1 VGTFARGCTHDFA
14 NFLSWVGVDLRTH
27 QSQRSLGIAL
37 AALVVLSGC
46 RGTGPGSLS
55 GSGQASSATDRSV
68 GPESGGSDWFVDRA
82 KAAGLD
88 FSYFNGMSGQF
99 YFPEMLGGGVGLL
112 DYDNDGDLDVYFAQG
127 QMLGAGKTTD
137 QATIP
142 PHSMPL
148 RGRLYRNDLTIQPD
162 GTRVLHFT
170 DVTEQSGI
178 NARDYG
184 MGVATG
190 DFNND
195 GCVDLY
201 LTNFGPNRLYRNNC
215 DGTFTDVTPS
225 SGMNDP
231 GWSVSAAFVDYDRDG
246 WLDLY
251 VGHYVQYKL
260 EADKR
265 CTGLTGR
272 RDYCTPAVYTA
283 GTDRLYH
290 NEHNGTFVDVTAKA
304 LPGGPFGPA
313 LGVSTAD
320 FNGDGWP
327 DIYVA
332 NDGKENLLWINQRDG
347 TFKNMG
353 LLSGA
358 ALSVDGR
365 AKGSMGVDAGDFD
378 NDGDEDLYMTQ
389 LPTEGSELY
398 VNDGS
403 GFFEDRSGPARLGPL
418 SMGYTGF
425 GAGWFDFDNDG
436 WLDLLMANGSIEAQ
450 KGRLNETF
458 PYDERNLL
466 FRNLRD
472 GRFEDVS
479 AQAGAA
485 FRLSE
490 VSRGAAFGD
499 IDNDGDVDVVI
510 SNVHGPARLLINNV
524 GSQHHWVGLRAIG
537 CATVPPLVG
546 QTVRR
551 VPPASRGSSSAVLP
565 CRPGRDM
572 VGAKVQIV
580 RQTGPAL
587 WRRVRADGSYASAN
601 DPRIIAG
608 LGESTEAPTVRVSWP
623 NGDIEEWL
631 HVAIDRWTVLT
642 QGEGHAP

>member
-1 VGTFARGCTHDFA
+1 M
-14 NFLSWVGVDLRTH
+14 L
-27 QSQRSLGIAL
+27 
-37 AALVVLSGC
+37 LSGC
-46 RGTGPGSLS
+46 SGTGPGSQT
-55 GSGQASSATDRSV
+55 GRAQASRAPGGAGGRD
-68 GPESGGSDWFVDRA
+68 SGTSDWFVDRA
-82 KAAGLD
+82 EAAGLD
-88 FSYFNGMSGQF
+88 FTYFNGMSGQF

-112 DYDNDGDLDVYFAQG
+112 DYDNDGDLDIYFAQG
-127 QMLGAGKTTD
+127 QMLGSAKTAG

-142 PHSMPL
+142 PGSLPL
-148 RGRLYRNDLTIQPD
+148 RGRLYRNDLAIQAD
-162 GTRVLHFT
+162 GTRALHFT

-178 NARDYG
+178 DARDYG

-215 DGTFTDVTPS
+215 NGTFTDVTQS
-225 SGMNDP
+225 SGLSNDS
-231 GWSVSAAFVDYDRDG
+231 GWSVSAAFLDYDRDG

-251 VGHYVQYKL
+251 VSHYVQYSL
-260 EADKR
+260 ETDKR

-290 NEHNGTFVDVTAKA
+290 NERNGTFVDVTAKA
-304 LPGGPFGPA
+304 LVGGPFGPA

-332 NDGKENLLWINQRDG
+332 NDGKPNLLWINQRNG

-353 LLSGA
+353 LLSGV
-358 ALSVDGR
+358 ALSGDGK
-365 AKGSMGVDAGDFD
+365 AGGSMGVDAGDFD
-378 NDGDEDLYMTQ
+378 NDGDEDLFMTQ
-389 LPTEGSELY
+389 LPSEGSKLY

-403 GFFEDRSGPARLGPL
+403 GFFEDRSGPSRLGPL

-425 GAGWFDFDNDG
+425 GTGWFDVDNDG
-436 WLDLLMANGSIEAQ
+436 WLDLFAANGSIEAQ
-450 KGRLNETF
+450 KGRLSETF

-479 AQAGAA
+479 AQAGEV

-490 VSRGAAFGD
+490 ISRGAAFGD
-499 IDNDGDVDVVI
+499 IDNDGDVDVVL
-510 SNVHGPARLLINNV
+510 SNVHGPARLLINTV
-524 GSQHHWVGLRAIG
+524 GNRHHWVGLRLIG
-537 CATVPPLVG
+537 CASVPPLVG
-546 QTVRR
+546 QAAQRLAQ
-551 VPPASRGSSSAVLP
+551 ASRGNTTVPA
-565 CRPGRDM
+565 CRSGRDM
-572 VGAKVQIV
+572 VGAKVEIV

-608 LGESTEAPTVRVSWP
+608 LGESTEAPTVRVAWP
-623 NGDIEEWL
+623 NGAVEEWP

>member
-1 VGTFARGCTHDFA
+1 M
-14 NFLSWVGVDLRTH
+14 
-27 QSQRSLGIAL
+27 
-37 AALVVLSGC
+37 LSGC
-46 RGTGPGSLS
+46 SGASPAGRKSGT
-55 GSGQASSATDRSV
+55 
-68 GPESGGSDWFVDRA
+68 SDWFVDRA
-82 KAAGLD
+82 DAAGLD
-88 FSYFNGMSGQF
+88 FTYFNGMSGQF

-127 QMLGAGKTTD
+127 QMLGAGKTTG

-142 PHSMPL
+142 PRSLPL

-178 NARDYG
+178 DARDYG

-201 LTNFGPNRLYRNNC
+201 LTNLGPNRLYRNNC
-215 DGTFTDVTPS
+215 DGTFTDVTQS
-225 SGMNDP
+225 SGINDP

-251 VGHYVQYKL
+251 VSHYVQYSL
-260 EADKR
+260 ETDKR

-272 RDYCTPAVYTA
+272 RDYCTPAVYTH

-290 NEHNGTFVDVTAKA
+290 NERNGTFVDVTAKA
-304 LPGGPFGPA
+304 LVGGPFGPA

-358 ALSVDGR
+358 ALSADGK

-378 NDGDEDLYMTQ
+378 NDGDEDLFVTQ
-389 LPTEGSELY
+389 LPTEGSNLY
-398 VNDGS
+398 VNNGS
-403 GFFEDRSGPARLGPL
+403 GFFEDRSGPSRLGPL
-418 SMGYTGF
+418 SRGYTGF
-425 GAGWFDFDNDG
+425 GTGWFDFDNDG
-436 WLDLLMANGSIEAQ
+436 WLDLFAANGSIEAQ
-450 KGRLNETF
+450 KGRLNEAF

-479 AQAGAA
+479 AQAGEV

-499 IDNDGDVDVVI
+499 ISAIDWVCLC
-510 SNVHGPARLLINNV
+510 PA
-524 GSQHHWVGLRAIG
+524 
-537 CATVPPLVG
+537 
-546 QTVRR
+546 
-551 VPPASRGSSSAVLP
+551 P
-565 CRPGRDM
+565 CRSSGAPGPSLSR
-572 VGAKVQIV
+572 K
-580 RQTGPAL
+580 
-587 WRRVRADGSYASAN
+587 
-601 DPRIIAG
+601 
-608 LGESTEAPTVRVSWP
+608 
-623 NGDIEEWL
+623 
-631 HVAIDRWTVLT
+631 
-642 QGEGHAP
+642 

>member
-1 VGTFARGCTHDFA
+1 M
-14 NFLSWVGVDLRTH
+14 
-27 QSQRSLGIAL
+27 
-37 AALVVLSGC
+37 LSGC
-46 RGTGPGSLS
+46 GGAGPGSQTGRDS
-55 GSGQASSATDRSV
+55 GT
-68 GPESGGSDWFVDRA
+68 SDWFVDRA
-82 KAAGLD
+82 EAAGLD
-88 FSYFNGMSGQF
+88 FTYFNGMSGQF

-112 DYDNDGDLDVYFAQG
+112 DYDNDGDLDIYFAQG
-127 QMLGAGKTTD
+127 QMLGSAKTAG

-142 PHSMPL
+142 PRSLPL
-148 RGRLYRNDLTIQPD
+148 RGRLYRNDLTIQAD

-178 NARDYG
+178 DARDYG

-215 DGTFTDVTPS
+215 NGTFTDVTQS
-225 SGMNDP
+225 SGLSNDP
-231 GWSVSAAFVDYDRDG
+231 GWSVSAAFLDYDRDG

-251 VGHYVQYKL
+251 VSHYVQYSL
-260 EADKR
+260 ETDKR

-290 NEHNGTFVDVTAKA
+290 NERNGTFVDVTAKA
-304 LPGGPFGPA
+304 LVGGPFGPA

-332 NDGKENLLWINQRDG
+332 NDGKPNLLWINQRNG

-353 LLSGA
+353 LLSGV
-358 ALSVDGR
+358 ALSGDGK
-365 AKGSMGVDAGDFD
+365 AGGSMGVDAGDFD
-378 NDGDEDLYMTQ
+378 NDGDEDLFMTQ
-389 LPTEGSELY
+389 LPSEGSKLY

-403 GFFEDRSGPARLGPL
+403 GFFEDRSGPSRLGPL

-425 GAGWFDFDNDG
+425 GTAWFDFDNDG
-436 WLDLLMANGSIEAQ
+436 WLDLFTANGSIEAQ
-450 KGRLNETF
+450 KGRLSETF

-479 AQAGAA
+479 AQAGEV

-499 IDNDGDVDVVI
+499 IDNDGDVDVVM
-510 SNVHGPARLLINNV
+510 SNVDGPARLLINNV
-524 GSQHHWVGLRAIG
+524 GNRHHWVGLRLIG
-537 CATVPPLVG
+537 CD
-546 QTVRR
+546 
-551 VPPASRGSSSAVLP
+551 SAARP
-565 CRPGRDM
+565 CRSGRDM
-572 VGAKVQIV
+572 LGAKVQIV
-580 RQTGPAL
+580 RQTGPTL

-601 DPRIIAG
+601 DPRVVVG
-608 LGESTEAPTVRVSWP
+608 LGESTEAPTVRVAWP
-623 NGDIEEWL
+623 NGVVEEWP
-631 HVAIDRWTVLT
+631 HVAVDRWTVLT
-642 QGEGHAP
+642 QGEGRAP